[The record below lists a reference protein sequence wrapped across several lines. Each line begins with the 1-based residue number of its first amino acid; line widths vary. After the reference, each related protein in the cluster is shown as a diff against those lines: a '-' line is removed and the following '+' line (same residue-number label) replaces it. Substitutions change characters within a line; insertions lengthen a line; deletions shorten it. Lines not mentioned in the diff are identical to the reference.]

1 MIPTI
6 KVKFLV
12 GFFII
17 FSVSLLLLNHFVV
30 QIIETSNEKIITQD
44 LVSLKKNSSVYVKQT
59 FMINHYNND
68 EIYFQQMAKEM
79 VEDLHHVSSSE
90 VSAYTVSGDRIYTSN
105 DQKFPNGIDDD
116 LQNALNGKTA
126 YTIYYTNSAA
136 EVYYSY
142 PVVMDGKKVGI
153 LRFVK
158 DFSLLHE
165 QSKHILDF
173 IYYVTIA
180 IFAVA
185 FIFSYIL
192 SRNITIPIVKLT
204 QASTEVT
211 NGNLD
216 IRIAFKRKDEI
227 GQLATNFSKMIEK
240 IKMQIKKIE
249 KDRDRL
255 EELNL
260 HRKQFYDNV
269 THELKT
275 PLTSIL
281 GYAEMIKDN
290 GRNDEVFF
298 DKGMN
303 HIVDESK
310 RLHEMVVNLLE
321 LSKETAAQEVYEL
334 IEAGRILQ
342 DVSEGMAFKADRYK
356 KTIQYK
362 VDESLYVYGN
372 AHKLRQVF
380 INVIDNAI
388 KYGYPHSDII
398 VQAHLAL
405 DTVQIT
411 IINKGEEMKPEEL
424 INVFDPFYRGDRRLS
439 KETGSRGLGL
449 SICKAIVM
457 EHGGSIYMRS
467 ENQETS
473 VHIQLPYRV
482 LMREPI

>member
-105 DQKFPNGIDDD
+105 DQKFMSGIDED
-116 LQNALNGKTA
+116 LKNALNGKTA

-153 LRFVK
+153 LRFAK

-192 SRNITIPIVKLT
+192 SRNITIPIIKLT

-211 NGNLD
+211 NGNLN

-227 GQLATNFSKMIEK
+227 GKLANNFSKMIEK
-240 IKMQIKKIE
+240 IKMQIGKIE
-249 KDRDRL
+249 NDRDRL
-255 EELNL
+255 EELNR

-281 GYAEMIKDN
+281 GYAEMIQEN
-290 GRNDEVFF
+290 GQDDKVFF

-321 LSKETAAQEVYEL
+321 LSKETTAQEAFEC

-342 DVSEGMAFKADRYK
+342 DVCEGMSFKAERYK
-356 KTIQYK
+356 KTIQST
-362 VDESLYVYGN
+362 VEESLYVYGN
-372 AHKLRQVF
+372 ADKLRQVF

-388 KYGYPHSDII
+388 KYGYSQSDIL
-398 VQAHLAL
+398 VQAHFLHGF
-405 DTVQIT
+405 VQIT
-411 IINKGEEMKPEEL
+411 IINKGEEMKSEDL
-424 INVFDPFYRGDRRLS
+424 INVFEPFYRVDRRLS

-449 SICKAIVM
+449 SICKAIVI
-457 EHGGSIYMRS
+457 EHGGSIHIMS

-482 LMREPI
+482 LKRDPV